1 MSKKKGKTMKAKL
14 FAATLGLALLSSS
27 IIAQDKV
34 TTHQVHFDKGTTGT
48 TVKGHVKGY
57 DTVNYK
63 LGAKS
68 GQSMRVSLESKKAF
82 INIFE
87 PGKGVGDGAM
97 FIGSIKGV
105 NYTGVLPESGTYT
118 IQVYLMRN
126 EARRDTKTNYIL
138 HIGID

>member
-1 MSKKKGKTMKAKL
+1 MKKQLTII
-14 FAATLGLALLSSS
+14 AATAAL
-27 IIAQDKV
+27 IFMPAMAKDKV
-34 TTHQVHFDKGTTGT
+34 ITHQVHFDKGTTGS

-63 LGAKS
+63 LGAKE
-68 GQSMRVSLESKKAF
+68 GQYMRVSLDSKKAF

-97 FIGSIKGV
+97 FIGSTEGKS
-105 NYTGVLPESGTYT
+105 YTGNLPKSGTYT

-126 EARRDTKTNYIL
+126 EARRGTSTPYAL

>member
-1 MSKKKGKTMKAKL
+1 MKGKL
-14 FAATLGLALLSSS
+14 FAAALGIALFSSS
-27 IIAQDKV
+27 SMAKDKV
-34 TTHQVHFDKGTTGT
+34 STHQVHFDKGTTGS

-57 DTVNYK
+57 NTVNYK

-97 FIGSIKGV
+97 FIGSIKGA